1 MLMVCIKDLNFS
13 KFTKEEKKTMP
24 KEASSTRPFL
34 GPMNKEVNRNVY
46 FRISVATFFK
56 LAYLKDLQK
65 NARNIGL
72 SKVSKE
78 ARKGINFL
86 GGREEFWRQHTPLYV
101 QKFEKM

>member
-1 MLMVCIKDLNFS
+1 MISENLNFS

-34 GPMNKEVNRNVY
+34 GPMNKEVYRNVY
-46 FRISVATFFK
+46 FRMSVASFFK